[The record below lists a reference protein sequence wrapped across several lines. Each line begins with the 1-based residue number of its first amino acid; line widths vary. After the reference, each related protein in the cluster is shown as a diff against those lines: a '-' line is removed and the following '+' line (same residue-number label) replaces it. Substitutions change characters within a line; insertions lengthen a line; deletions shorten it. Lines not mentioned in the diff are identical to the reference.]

1 MPHRDSIPTIAAELW
16 QGAPE
21 SVYYDMWYNDLEFQ
35 DALQNTAIGDLDEFD
50 EWGSDVDAIED
61 ADADALEKA
70 AYQTT
75 ISNQQKLD
83 LMRQGFTMEE
93 AEMRNPATSGMMTP
107 WGVGL
112 DDEEVGALMTEY
124 PGLGAYA
131 GTDIDE
137 WENLDITADMVVRQG
152 GDDLDTIVSNVGKG
166 ATNEGMLDQV
176 WDFLGS
182 VGSSVGQAIGESA
195 ELWGGWADELTMAL
209 YGEESVGPT
218 IEAISGAAFKAFET
232 QEAFERWGREKQMA
246 VGKAVTDGLG
256 VIVNA
261 TKSAMEMEG
270 DARMRDSALYDTAGT
285 LGYETFQNIID
296 KVPSITTGQEGGLL
310 RELPRGGLTGLVIPG
325 EHIVDPSET
334 GWDYSATQKKRDLA
348 ALNFQYRDLNDD
360 LNKYGVA
367 TLAAELGNMA
377 NYEDGVFIESDVEG
391 WLNSLFAME
400 VDSEIIDRLRE
411 AFANR
416 KLTLEERV
424 AVETQGTPTG
434 IMTTADGA
442 VEAQRADQEARQE
455 RADQEAQAQMA
466 DWLAGEQPT
475 ETSGVDIVEAEQ
487 LQLEDLIPTTDGGAG
502 DIGDDVVDGTDD
514 DDDTEGLGE
523 QTMGGAKEEKEQAEA
538 DQAERDALEITAKEL
553 QGIDWDTQFW
563 REFNQLSGSG
573 SPDAQ
578 RYVGPTLKNE
588 IETLWYLLEGYPDDD
603 TNAIRN
609 AVDLVLGDNLAPGNQ
624 NPLGTNEMG
633 MNPDN
638 FIGERARKIEGAYGE
653 YVYDFFSDPNEMRY
667 GDAFYGA
674 VEDLQKNMSRYE
686 DMTHSDRISY
696 WSNWNAKGAKEGLYG
711 SRTPVDDVYAYYQ
724 FMDPTNT
731 AAAKRLSTV
740 VAMYNTPEG
749 ADSWFRDKQR
759 DIYANLYQDW
769 VRADMS
775 PESFLRTFVTGGK
788 TADELEP
795 GLPGNAGG
803 L

>member
-93 AEMRNPATSGMMTP
+93 AEMRNPGTSGMMTP
-107 WGVGL
+107 WGDGL

-502 DIGDDVVDGTDD
+502 GAGDDVDD
-514 DDDTEGLGE
+514 DKQDLADLNNNGIPDILEGP
-523 QTMGGAKEEKEQAEA
+523 GGPTDEG
-538 DQAERDALEITAKEL
+538 DAQDRWAQELE
-553 QGIDWDTQFW
+553 GVDWDTQFW
-563 REFNQLSGSG
+563 GEFNQLRGSG

-578 RYVGPTLKNE
+578 RNIGPTLKNE
-588 IETLWYLLEGYPDDD
+588 IETLWYLLEGYPDDGQTD
-603 TNAIRN
+603 IKN
-609 AVDLVLGDNLAPGNQ
+609 AVDMFVMSNTDPDGKISLGELD
-624 NPLGTNEMG
+624 
-633 MNPDN
+633 PDT
-638 FIGERARKIEGAYGE
+638 FVGQQARDIEGMYGE
-653 YVYDFFSDPNEMRY
+653 YVRDFFSDPSELRY
-667 GDAFYGA
+667 GDAFYEG
-674 VEDLQKNMSRYE
+674 VEGLRDSMSFYE
-686 DMTHSDRISY
+686 DKPHADKLTY
-696 WSNWNAKGAKEGLYG
+696 WRDWNDSGEKKGRDG

-788 TADELEP
+788 TADEVS
-795 GLPGNAGG
+795 
-803 L
+803 